1 MIRWDTRTSQKLCE
15 QLERYG
21 QHVKHFDCDL
31 RLVFNQNM
39 SESASPQLAL
49 DRVIDCMKRCPNLLE
64 LSLRYSGWEEFSPE
78 PLFGYLT
85 LQVAPRR
92 QRVTLSIFSVN
103 STLAPLLENF
113 LAACAGLHT
122 LHLYLGISEVSPGL
136 FDPVALRIRQL
147 PLLQVVAVPSFG
159 FIRPSVATVSNPLFS
174 RLRVCSVLGCEDLE
188 YIQRE
193 FGGTLEHLQ
202 VDGFQLPEHHHRV
215 FSFPRLSSLRIQRG
229 QPESATPFTS
239 IFDPNM
245 PLKVLKLET
254 MTENLFQSI
263 QEFVQVQLMPTLSRI
278 VVHNADV
285 QDSGNN
291 GTDPSLSED
300 SFRRQWRKIY
310 GRTLRCWLWARPL
323 GIEVVQNWV
332 DWAGLA
338 RWASEDESLS
348 TLLKALKVEDA
359 AEPDPERW
367 AGEDERET

>member
-31 RLVFNQNM
+31 RLVFNKNM

-49 DRVIDCMKRCPNLLE
+49 DRVIECMKRCPNLLE

-85 LQVAPRR
+85 LQVAPRL
-92 QRVTLSIFSVN
+92 QRVTLSLFSVN

-122 LHLYLGISEVSPGL
+122 LHFYVGTSEVSPGL
-136 FDPVALRIRQL
+136 FDRVALRIRQL
-147 PLLQVVAVPSFG
+147 PLLQDVAVPSLAFV
-159 FIRPSVATVSNPLFS
+159 RPAVATVSNPLIS

-193 FGGTLEHLQ
+193 FGATLEHLQ

-215 FSFPRLSSLRIQRG
+215 FSFPRLSSLHIQRG
-229 QPESATPFTS
+229 QPESASPFTS

-254 MTENLFQSI
+254 MTENLSQSL
-263 QEFVQVQLMPTLSRI
+263 QEFVRVP
-278 VVHNADV
+278 
-285 QDSGNN
+285 
-291 GTDPSLSED
+291 LSED
-300 SFRRQWRKIY
+300 SIRRQRRKIY
-310 GRTLRCWLWARPL
+310 GRTLKCWLWARPL
-323 GIEVVQNWV
+323 GIEVVQEWV
-332 DWAGLA
+332 DWAVLA

-348 TLLKALKVEDA
+348 TLLKALKVDNAVEA
-359 AEPDPERW
+359 DPERS
-367 AGEDERET
+367 AGEDVRET